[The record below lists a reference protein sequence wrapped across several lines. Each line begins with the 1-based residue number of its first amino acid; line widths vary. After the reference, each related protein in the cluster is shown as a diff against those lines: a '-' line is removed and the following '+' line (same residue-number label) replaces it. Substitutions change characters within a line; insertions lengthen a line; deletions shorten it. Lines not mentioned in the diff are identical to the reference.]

1 MQRACYRKSIRGI
14 TVKKITFIFIAV
26 ILLSITFAACSQPKE
41 NDDAAIAVPEI
52 YNRSINF
59 GMSEE
64 DVTTLEAE
72 LTFDTDY
79 SRTETGTEHTI
90 KCIES
95 NNSVQINDAEA
106 IISYVFLDDALVQIE
121 YNIQVVYP
129 KSNLIDMPA
138 FQVYNKQ
145 VADLSEIIGLPSET
159 SSDEYETFNSKISIW
174 NTSDLTVSIDVMQT
188 TETFSDDDIN
198 DDVRITMVSI

>member
-1 MQRACYRKSIRGI
+1 
-14 TVKKITFIFIAV
+14 
-26 ILLSITFAACSQPKE
+26 
-41 NDDAAIAVPEI
+41 
-52 YNRSINF
+52 
-59 GMSEE
+59 
-64 DVTTLEAE
+64 
-72 LTFDTDY
+72 
-79 SRTETGTEHTI
+79 
-90 KCIES
+90 
-95 NNSVQINDAEA
+95 
-106 IISYVFLDDALVQIE
+106 
-121 YNIQVVYP
+121 
-129 KSNLIDMPA
+129 MPA